1 MCLDG
6 LAAVVSESRSVA
18 TRLAEFAAG
27 LTVADVPEHVLNH
40 ARWHVLDAVGVALG
54 ASTFG
59 FASGLVGAVR
69 SLAPAESTS
78 GTNSV
83 IGRPD
88 RFGLRDAAMLNGALI
103 HGLDFDDTYMPGTI
117 HPTAAVLPACLAVGE
132 QVGATGADVLAA
144 YVAGVE
150 VACALSGAVPPG
162 GLVHRGFHPTGV
174 IGAFAATVAVAR
186 LRGLPT
192 VVSAQAQGIVGS
204 MSSSLMEFIETGAS
218 VKRAHPGWAAA
229 AAITA
234 VALAVNGMTGPE
246 RVYEGRYGFFATHL
260 DSTTRDLDLQPA
272 LDRLGRDWALP
283 RIAIKPFPVCH
294 YIHALADAAIELATE
309 HQFSARDVSSVS
321 CWLHPGQFSLVVD
334 PIDIKRVP
342 DSPYAAQFSAP
353 YVVAVAL
360 ARRQFTLGDLVA
372 DRLTDP
378 DVLDLASRINFVADP
393 HSRFPDYFSGA
404 IRIELADRRVLEL
417 RVETNRGSDADPM
430 TRSQI
435 EAKFHATAEL
445 AVSGA
450 TAARIRESVYGLS
463 SHDDLG
469 LLLAA
474 VREVG
479 EPSRMAGIDN
489 TRGPTEPVMSSGN
502 WTKDTQL

>member
-1 MCLDG
+1 VCLDG
-6 LAAVVSESRSVA
+6 LAGVVSQSRSVA
-18 TRLAEFAAG
+18 TRLAEFAG
-27 LTVADVPEHVLNH
+27 DLTTTRVPDHVLDH
-40 ARWHVLDAVGVALG
+40 ARWHVLDGVGVALG
-54 ASTFG
+54 ASTFD

-69 SLAPAESTS
+69 SLELS
-78 GTNSV
+78 GPPGGINSV
-83 IGRPD
+83 IGRPE

-132 QVGATGADVLAA
+132 QIGATGADVFAA

-150 VACALSGAVPPG
+150 VACALAGAVPPG

-186 LRGLPT
+186 LRGLTT

-218 VKRAHPGWAAA
+218 VKRVHPGWAAA

-234 VALAVNGMTGPE
+234 VALAANGMTGPE

-260 DSTTRDLDLQPA
+260 DSTARDLDLRPA

-283 RIAIKPFPVCH
+283 RVAIKPFPVCH

-309 HQFSARDVSSVS
+309 HRFSARDVSSVS

-334 PIDIKRVP
+334 PIDVKRVP

-360 ARRQFTLGDLVA
+360 ARRQFALGDLAA
-372 DRLTDP
+372 DRLSDP
-378 DVLDLASRINFVADP
+378 DVLDLATRINFVADP

-404 IRIELADRRVLEL
+404 IRVELADRRVLDF

-430 TRSQI
+430 TPAQI

-445 AVSGA
+445 AVSGS

-463 SHDDLG
+463 KHDDLG
-469 LLLAA
+469 QLLSA
-474 VREVG
+474 VREVADPLRVAEARANRG
-479 EPSRMAGIDN
+479 SAQPSR
-489 TRGPTEPVMSSGN
+489 SSGDR
-502 WTKDTQL
+502 TKDTKP